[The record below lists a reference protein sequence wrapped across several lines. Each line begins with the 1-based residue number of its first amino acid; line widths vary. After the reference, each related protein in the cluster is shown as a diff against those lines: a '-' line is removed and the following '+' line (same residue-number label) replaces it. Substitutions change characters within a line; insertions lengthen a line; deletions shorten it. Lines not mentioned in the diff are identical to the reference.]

1 MLIYLK
7 LAWRN
12 LLRNKR
18 RSLIAGTAIG
28 LGLAALIFVD
38 ALILGMEKNLVHSA
52 TASFLGEGQI
62 HREGFRQTQ
71 DAELVINR
79 MDEVTAGLER
89 EEIVAHFTTRV
100 ITFGMIT
107 SPANVSA
114 VSVVGVNPSTERN
127 LSQVD
132 DAVVEGSFFSEDQER
147 DIIIGGKL
155 AETLEVGLG
164 DRVVL
169 TVAQAHTDD
178 LGQEMFRISGIFSF
192 SIQEMDRGMVFIQL
206 KKAQEMLALGDGVHE
221 IAMQFTN
228 IGYGRNEG
236 LDFWKRYSQFGNV
249 AQGWTKIL
257 PQLKA
262 VFELSKFSIFITG
275 LILFGVVALGII
287 NTLFMSLHE
296 RMFEFGVLHAV
307 GTRPFRIA
315 QLVIF
320 EAGAL
325 ALVSIVLGIFMALV
339 STYISAKTGIDYTG
353 VEFAG
358 VTFREL
364 LYPVMHL
371 SQYTFYPF
379 WVFVF
384 TTIVG
389 IYPAVH
395 AARLS
400 PADAMRRS
408 L

>member
-1 MLIYLK
+1 VWIYLK

-38 ALILGMEKNLVHSA
+38 ALILGMEKNLVKSA

-62 HREGFRQTQ
+62 HRQGFRETQ
-71 DAELVINR
+71 DAKLVINR
-79 MDEVTAGLER
+79 LDEVTAGLED
-89 EEIVAHFTTRV
+89 EAIVENFTARV
-100 ITFGMIT
+100 MTFGMIT

-114 VSVVGVNPSTERN
+114 ISLVGVYPPTEQH
-127 LSQVD
+127 LSQID
-132 DAVVEGSFFSEDQER
+132 DAITAGAFFADAQER
-147 DIIIGGKL
+147 DIIIGSKL
-155 AETLEVGLG
+155 AETLELGLG
-164 DRVVL
+164 DRVVV

-178 LGQEMFRISGIFSF
+178 LAQEMFRISGIFHF
-192 SIQEMDRGMVFIQL
+192 NIQEMDRGMVFIRL
-206 KKAQEMLALGDGVHE
+206 AKAQQMLALGDGVHE
-221 IAMQFTN
+221 IAIHFTDL
-228 IGYGRNEG
+228 GYGRNES

-315 QLVIF
+315 QLIIF

-325 ALVSIVLGIFMALV
+325 ALVSIVLGIIMALI
-339 STYISAKTGIDYTG
+339 STYISTKTGIDYTG
-353 VEFAG
+353 VEFVG

-389 IYPAVH
+389 VYPAVH
-395 AARLS
+395 AARIS
-400 PADAMRRS
+400 PADAMRKS